1 MKRAIFA
8 AVAAIIFWP
17 LLANGSSRD
26 GFFRLEDVHPGMKGI
41 GKTCYLGSKPE
52 EFQVEILGIMR
63 GVSSGADAV
72 LARFSGGSLDQTGVF
87 EGMSGSPVYIDGKLL
102 GAVAFSYEFSKEAI
116 GGITPIAEMIEAF
129 GSSEAALPSNP
140 KIILKKSMLWN
151 YREALT
157 PDTKWNT
164 SWPSSRLSALLRSAM
179 APFGEHAL
187 VPIATPLSASGFSA
201 EALKA
206 FEPGFH
212 SLGLSLLQ
220 GSGAGAARLAAS
232 SASGPSGEASL
243 EPGSN
248 LVVSLVRGDL
258 DVSAAGTVTHI
269 DGQKL
274 YAFGHMLFDLGNTE
288 LPMHKGRTLAVF
300 PGLQSSFK
308 IVETGEVVGTIG
320 QDRSS
325 GVYGMIGQQAKMIP
339 LNVDIITSRGIK
351 KSLNFEVAHDRFLAP
366 LLVNLTVYDSIIAS
380 ERAMGMQT
388 LYVKGTINIKGE
400 EPVKIENRFSSESE
414 APSYAS
420 LSIAAPVNFLMASGF
435 KDMDVEKISI
445 SIESQEDDRA
455 AVLDS
460 IRLDRTEFKAGDTA
474 NLDILY
480 RKADGEVIRDS
491 YPVKLPSDLP
501 PGRLYFMVADGT
513 SLMTLDA
520 EEQGDDVAPRDLG
533 QLIKY
538 INSIRKN
545 DHLYLRLYRKEAG
558 AVVKGEGMPGLPPS
572 IMSILKSERSAGGLS
587 AIQTSPYMEYE
598 LPFLNY
604 VVAGSKT
611 LNVSIQP

>member
-1 MKRAIFA
+1 
-8 AVAAIIFWP
+8 
-17 LLANGSSRD
+17 
-26 GFFRLEDVHPGMKGI
+26 
-41 GKTCYLGSKPE
+41 
-52 EFQVEILGIMR
+52 
-63 GVSSGADAV
+63 
-72 LARFSGGSLDQTGVF
+72 
-87 EGMSGSPVYIDGKLL
+87 
-102 GAVAFSYEFSKEAI
+102 
-116 GGITPIAEMIEAF
+116 
-129 GSSEAALPSNP
+129 
-140 KIILKKSMLWN
+140 
-151 YREALT
+151 
-157 PDTKWNT
+157 
-164 SWPSSRLSALLRSAM
+164 M

-480 RKADGEVIRDS
+480 RKADGEIIRDS

-501 PGRLYFMVADGT
+501 PGRLFFMVADGT

-598 LPFLNY
+598 LPFLDY